1 MEQTQAQPSSSN
13 LKSPPEQSSPPGPAE
28 CLTNADEAPNPAAT
42 LSEEEDNVSET
53 EHLAVL
59 SRKEGYAHGVEEYQ
73 RFFNAGGGTWL
84 IGFQEIGERFYKLA
98 MRVVGWMG
106 NWVMADAGTIS
117 RKEMNIVIAAL
128 KGYCV
133 QEDWTVLQGLLP
145 PRRSLA
151 DHFAEALIHKAIMEF
166 VFSNSFQYL
175 DGKTSSTDQAEDKRF
190 ASKLQYLYKRFFDTN
205 PNLATLWKEQT
216 HRLANSTKSVE
227 APGDLSFGRD
237 NAKRLLACAPSLAD
251 EMLASEPIG
260 LLLKKRLGRNQV
272 AKRRKELIE
281 IFEASLGLMKLCE
294 TGVGGHFKMKRL
306 SELGPLYQCGS
317 SYMIFNLCN
326 GDIVDE
332 RDFEGRKILLVVRPT
347 IMYTDS
353 APSALDSP
361 YKSMT
366 AIVSKA
372 SVVLDKGDEAK
383 ESTTAERRIIMRA
396 TRFEEGEVC
405 VNTSEMF

>member
-13 LKSPPEQSSPPGPAE
+13 LKSSPEQSSPPGPAE
-28 CLTNADEAPNPAAT
+28 CLTNADEAPNPAAS

-59 SRKEGYAHGVEEYQ
+59 SRKKGYAHGVEEYQ
-73 RFFNAGGGTWL
+73 RFVNAGGGTWM
-84 IGFQEIGERFYKLA
+84 ISFQEIGERFYKLA

-106 NWVMADAGTIS
+106 NW
-117 RKEMNIVIAAL
+117 
-128 KGYCV
+128 GYCV
-133 QEDWTVLQGLLP
+133 QEDLTVLQGLLP

-151 DHFAEALIHKAIMEF
+151 DHFAEALIHKAIMEN

-216 HRLANSTKSVE
+216 HRLANSTDPVK

-353 APSALDSP
+353 APSELNSP
-361 YKSMT
+361 YKSMA
-366 AIVSKA
+366 AIISKA
-372 SVVLDKGDEAK
+372 SVVLDKGGEAK

-396 TRFEEGEVC
+396 TRFKEGEVC

>member
-13 LKSPPEQSSPPGPAE
+13 LKSSPEQSSPPGPVE
-28 CLTNADEAPNPAAT
+28 CLTNADEAPNPAAS

-59 SRKEGYAHGVEEYQ
+59 SRKEEYAHGVEEYQ
-73 RFFNAGGGTWL
+73 RFFNAGGGTWM
-84 IGFQEIGERFYKLA
+84 IDFQEIGERFYKLA

-106 NWVMADAGTIS
+106 NW
-117 RKEMNIVIAAL
+117 
-128 KGYCV
+128 GYCV

-151 DHFAEALIHKAIMEF
+151 DHFAEALIHKAIMEN

-190 ASKLQYLYKRFFDTN
+190 ASKLQYLYERFFDTN

-216 HRLANSTKSVE
+216 HRLANSTNSIE

-353 APSALDSP
+353 APSELDSP
-361 YKSMT
+361 YKSMA

-405 VNTSEMF
+405 VKTSEMF

>member
-13 LKSPPEQSSPPGPAE
+13 LKSSPEQSSPPGPAE
-28 CLTNADEAPNPAAT
+28 CLTNADEAPNPAAS

-53 EHLAVL
+53 EHSAVL
-59 SRKEGYAHGVEEYQ
+59 SRKEEHAHGVQEME
-73 RFFNAGGGTWL
+73 RLVNAGGQRWV
-84 IGFQEIGERFYKLA
+84 IDFQEIGERFGRFA
-98 MRVVGWMG
+98 MCVVGWMC
-106 NWVMADAGTIS
+106 NWVIAD
-117 RKEMNIVIAAL
+117 
-128 KGYCV
+128 
-133 QEDWTVLQGLLP
+133 EDWTVLQGLLP

-151 DHFAEALIHKAIMEF
+151 DHFAEALIHKAIMEN

-175 DGKTSSTDQAEDKRF
+175 DGKTSSKDQAEDKRF

-216 HRLANSTKSVE
+216 HRLANSTDSVK

-237 NAKRLLACAPSLAD
+237 NAKRLLACAPCLAD

-281 IFEASLGLMKLCE
+281 IFEASLGLMKDCE
-294 TGVGGHFKMKRL
+294 TRVGGHFKIKRL

-317 SYMIFNLCN
+317 SYMIFHLSN

-332 RDFEGRKILLVVRPT
+332 MDFEGRKILLVARPT

-353 APSALDSP
+353 APSGPDPSC
-361 YKSMT
+361 KSVT
-366 AIVSKA
+366 AIISKA

-383 ESTTAERRIIMRA
+383 KSTTAKRRIIMRA
-396 TRFEEGEVC
+396 TCFEEGDVY

>member
-13 LKSPPEQSSPPGPAE
+13 LKSSPEQSSPPGPAE
-28 CLTNADEAPNPAAT
+28 CLTNADEAPNPAAS

-73 RFFNAGGGTWL
+73 RFVNAGGGTWM
-84 IGFQEIGERFYKLA
+84 ISFQEIGERFYKLA

-106 NWVMADAGTIS
+106 NW
-117 RKEMNIVIAAL
+117 
-128 KGYCV
+128 GYCV

-151 DHFAEALIHKAIMEF
+151 DHFAEALIHKAIMEN

-216 HRLANSTKSVE
+216 HRLANSTDPVK

-353 APSALDSP
+353 APSELDSP
-361 YKSMT
+361 YKSMA